1 MGKSSGGGYD
11 PKAAEALE
19 LQAEIQRQALEE
31 QKKMNTLKASR
42 DRREA
47 FREARAAQGSAIQA
61 GAATGTMG
69 SSGLMGGVSSIGAQ
83 LGSNVSFLDEMQTM
97 ASNISDFNMEAARQ
111 GSLAQQ
117 YQMKAQ
123 ASRARAGGIGSLIGA
138 GIGFAVG
145 GPMGASLGASLGST
159 GGQLLG

>member
-1 MGKSSGGGYD
+1 MGKGGIRSAQ
-11 PKAAEALE
+11 KKSARAAEQ
-19 LQAEIQRQALEE
+19 QAELQRQALEE
-31 QKKMNTLKASR
+31 QRKMNTLKAAR

-83 LGSNVSFLDEMQTM
+83 LGSNVSFLDEMQGYADQ
-97 ASNISDFNMEAARQ
+97 ASVFNIEAARQ
-111 GSLAQQ
+111 GSLAAK
-117 YQMKAQ
+117 YQAKA
-123 ASRARAGGIGSLIGA
+123 ASSRSQMGAIGSLVGA

-145 GPMGASLGASLGST
+145 GPAGASLGASIGGT